1 MNTFLDSST
10 IPALIAGA
18 DKKLTAL
25 LTELTDLGARREAAW
40 ADRDRAER
48 DLDTAPRADTA
59 ALAGALRA
67 GHADPGPV
75 ATREAEGRQTAAQR
89 LLDALE
95 VAAGQVGGD
104 IAARVTTVRPA
115 LTTRVTAARTAAG
128 EALDTA
134 LDAVTETLTA
144 LAAAQHAD
152 AWVAAVVGLRSTPR
166 PPEVTVLVAD
176 RMGQRHHVDVD
187 AVTAALSDLAH
198 PARVQQRE
206 QEAAQSMA
214 PGVAQNLTPYEL
226 VHGRGAVEG

>member
-75 ATREAEGRQTAAQR
+75 ATREAEGRQTEAQR
-89 LLDALE
+89 LLDALD
-95 VAAGQVGGD
+95 VAASQVGGD
-104 IAARVTTVRPA
+104 IAARATAVRSA
-115 LTTRVTAARTAAG
+115 LTTHITTARTAAG

-134 LDAVTETLTA
+134 LDAVTEALTA
-144 LAAAQHAD
+144 LTAAQHAD
-152 AWVAAVVGLRSTPR
+152 AWVAAVVSRRSTPR

-176 RMGQRHHVDVD
+176 RLGQRHHVDAA
-187 AVTAALSDLAH
+187 AVTSALSDLAH

-206 QEAAQSMA
+206 QHAARSMA
-214 PGVAQNLTPYEL
+214 PGVPQNLTENEFI
-226 VHGRGAVEG
+226 HGRAPVEG